1 MTQKLTAQQR
11 RLLTEALRRWQQFNH
26 TGGNTLTTAWT
37 GLGYASDYK
46 PVVDAG
52 LMEFIG
58 KYEKRCMGWL
68 RLTEAGAAIVQQ
80 WIDEGKVAPS
90 GPNYEPIPY

>member
-1 MTQKLTAQQR
+1 MTTERKLTFRQR
-11 RLLTEALRRWQQFNH
+11 ELLTEALRRWQNFGPPH
-26 TGGNTLTTAWT
+26 TGGDTLTTAWT
-37 GLGYASDYK
+37 GLGYASQYK

-58 KYEKRCMGWL
+58 KYEKRCLGWL

-80 WIDEGKVAPS
+80 WIDDGVS
-90 GPNYEPIPY
+90 VPIDW